1 MQRHPRIERI
11 RSRVREERRL
21 IRELE
26 DKFTAPA
33 ARVLLRPASH
43 VLDGVEGFFLA
54 EKSLRE
60 PRSRA
65 QLAKWLDY
73 AEQCLT
79 AAVQQRKFYEKIVE
93 EYGYDVSIP
102 PRRNC

>member
-1 MQRHPRIERI
+1 MQRHPRMERI
-11 RSRVREERRL
+11 RSRAREERRL

-26 DKFTAPA
+26 NKFTAPA
-33 ARVLLRPASH
+33 VRVLLRPASH

-54 EKSLRE
+54 ERALRE

-65 QLAKWLDY
+65 QLAKWLGY

-79 AAVQQRKFYEKIVE
+79 AAVQQRKFYEKIVG
-93 EYGYDVSIP
+93 EYGYDVAITS
-102 PRRNC
+102 RRNR